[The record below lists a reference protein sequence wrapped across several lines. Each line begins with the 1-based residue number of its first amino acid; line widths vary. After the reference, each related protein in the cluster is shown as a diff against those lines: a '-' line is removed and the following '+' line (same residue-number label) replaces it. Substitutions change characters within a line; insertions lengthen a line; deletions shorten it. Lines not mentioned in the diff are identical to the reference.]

1 MRQQSIL
8 LHPAI
13 AVALLLAGVA
23 VVVGSAFVSLT
34 SGVGEWFQR
43 SGSLFVLFSV
53 LLEIQQTAIKQPE
66 ASGGVTINGKPVAIR
81 QPISAMS
88 KWLHRF
94 TWGGIVT
101 GTIIWGYGDLLF

>member
-1 MRQQSIL
+1 MRRQSIL
-8 LHPAI
+8 FHPAT

-23 VVVGSAFVSLT
+23 VVIGSGFFSLI

-53 LLEIQQTAIKQPE
+53 LVEIQQTAIKQPE
-66 ASGGVTINGKPVAIR
+66 ASSGVTISGAPVAIR
-81 QPISAMS
+81 QPISALS
-88 KWLHRF
+88 KWLHRLA
-94 TWGGIVT
+94 WGGIVT